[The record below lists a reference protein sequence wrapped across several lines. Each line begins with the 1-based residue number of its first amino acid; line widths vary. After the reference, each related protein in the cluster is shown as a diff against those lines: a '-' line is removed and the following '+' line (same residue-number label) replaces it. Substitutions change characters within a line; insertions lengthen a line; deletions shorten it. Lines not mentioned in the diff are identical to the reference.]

1 VSAYDA
7 LKETAWRCNME
18 LHALALAV
26 RTFGNASAVDRER
39 GVIAIKPSGVPY
51 SDLRP
56 EMMVV
61 VDLDNAV
68 VEGALRPSSDTRTHT
83 LLYRHFASIGG
94 VVHTHSPYATAWAQ
108 ARRPVPVLGTTHA
121 DHLPEP
127 IPCTAPLS
135 DRAIRGDYEE
145 ETGKII
151 VKTFARRSYQ
161 DVPMVLVAGHG
172 PFAWGAT
179 AESAVEHSFMLEELA
194 KMAYFTLTIN
204 PSARPLKRSLI
215 DKHFR
220 RKHGPG
226 SYYGQPLRGRGKG
239 ESR

>member
-1 VSAYDA
+1 MSAYAA
-7 LKETAWRCNME
+7 LKETAWRCNMD
-18 LHALALAV
+18 LHAFALAV
-26 RTFGNASAVDRER
+26 RTFGNASAVDRAR

-51 SDLRP
+51 AELRP

-61 VDLDNAV
+61 VGLDNTV
-68 VEGALRPSSDTRTHT
+68 VEGSLRPSSDTRTHT
-83 LLYRHFASIGG
+83 LLYRQFGTIGG

-108 ARRPVPVLGTTHA
+108 ARRSIPVFGTTHA

-127 IPCTAPLS
+127 IPCTAPLADS
-135 DRAIRGDYEE
+135 AIRGDYEE
-145 ETGKII
+145 ETGNII
-151 VKTFARRSYQ
+151 VKTFARRSYV

-172 PFAWGAT
+172 PFAWGSTPEA
-179 AESAVEHSFMLEELA
+179 AVENSVMLEELA

-226 SYYGQPLRGRGKG
+226 SYYGQPREGRGKG
-239 ESR
+239 EQR